1 MKARWQDPEFST
13 RQLRVLQSPEKRAKN
28 AEAQRALWRDPDYR
42 TRNLAATAASMTPE
56 VIARRGE
63 SIRERWN
70 TDPEYR
76 AQCVEHLREISKRP
90 RPPWTPERHAKVKA
104 AWAAR
109 KAQA

>member
-1 MKARWQDPEFST
+1 MKARWQDPAFST

-63 SIRERWN
+63 SIRERWQ

-76 AQCVEHLREISKRP
+76 AKGVEHLREISKRP
-90 RPPWTPERHAKVKA
+90 RPRWTPERHAKVKA

-109 KAQA
+109 KATT